1 LTLWDDAK
9 VADQFVYQFEW
20 DARKARTNLKQHGVT
35 FERAATVFS
44 DRRAL
49 SEYDSEHSEIED
61 RWITM
66 GLDHSGILLVV
77 CHTYRQE
84 KKASARVRII
94 SARKAT
100 RNESKQY
107 KEK

>member
-1 LTLWDDAK
+1 MWDHAN
-9 VADQFVYQFEW
+9 VPARFEYQFEW
-20 DARKARTNLKQHGVT
+20 DTQKARTNLKQHGVA
-35 FERAATVFS
+35 FERAATIFW

-49 SEYDSEHSEIED
+49 SEFDSEHSKIED

-77 CHTYRQE
+77 CHTYRE
-84 KKASARVRII
+84 EREYSAPVRII

-100 RNESKQY
+100 KNEIEQY
-107 KEK
+107 KKD